1 MTLLLDTDTDFIF
14 VYKELYNPIEDYI
27 ASFKLKKQIIEYDDF
42 LSKWSLYVNN
52 KNYIIIFTHMWWT
65 PDDVYKNV
73 NNVLFLNVEHLTES
87 TRMNHILNIMKYGI
101 PIIDYSIVNIECI
114 KKYTSINNI
123 EVKVPLYHLP
133 YQYNLE
139 EQINLKKEDNDYE
152 YDIGIINALP
162 TIDGNI
168 ENRRITLWNELQ
180 KTDYKILNIMGWG
193 KYRDEQINKCKI
205 ILNIHNFESFK
216 IFEHVR
222 CDRLIFS
229 NKLIVSEL
237 SLETTTLDIYNNVI
251 WVEYDNIIPSLK
263 HILEN
268 YDHYMQKT
276 YDELQM
282 KQLLINRVIQ
292 FYNTLTDIKAHMN
305 TRFLD

>member
-1 MTLLLDTDTDFIF
+1 MTLILDTNTEYIF
-14 VYKELYNPIEDYI
+14 VYKNNYNPIEDYL
-27 ASFKLKKQIIEYDDF
+27 ASFKTKKQIIEYNDF
-42 LSKWSLYVNN
+42 LSKWNVYVNN
-52 KNYIIIFTHMWWT
+52 TNYIIILCHMWFD
-65 PDDVYKNV
+65 PDDVYRNV
-73 NNVLFLNVEHLTES
+73 NNILFLNVEHLTEI
-87 TRMNHILNIMKYGI
+87 TRMKHILNIMKYNI

-114 KKYTSINNI
+114 KIYASMNNI
-123 EVKVPLYHLP
+123 ELKVPLYHLP

-139 EQINLKKEDNDYE
+139 EQLSLKKEDNNYE

-162 TIDGNI
+162 RIDGNI

-180 KTDYKILNIMGWG
+180 NTDYKILNIMGWG
-193 KYRDEQINKCKI
+193 KDRDEQIKKCKI
-205 ILNIHNFESFK
+205 ILNIHNFEFFK

-237 SLETTTLDIYNNVI
+237 SLEAKTLDICNNVI

-276 YDELQM
+276 YDKLQM
-282 KQLLINRVIQ
+282 KQLLINRAIQ
-292 FYNTLTDIKAHMN
+292 FYKTVIDIKTHVN
-305 TRFLD
+305 TRFMN

>member
-1 MTLLLDTDTDFIF
+1 MTLLLNTDTDFIF
-14 VYKELYNPIEDYI
+14 VYKKLYNPIEDYI

-42 LSKWSLYVNN
+42 LSKRSLYVNN
-52 KNYIIIFTHMWWT
+52 KNHIIIFTHMWFY
-65 PDDVYKNV
+65 PDDEYSNV
-73 NNVLFLNVEHLTES
+73 NNIMFLNVEQLTEF
-87 TRMNHILNIMKYGI
+87 TRMKHILDIMKYGI

-114 KKYTSINNI
+114 KYYASVNNI
-123 EVKVPLYHLP
+123 ELKVPLYYLP

-139 EQINLKKEDNDYE
+139 EQLNLKKEDNNYE
-152 YDIGIINALP
+152 YDIGIINAFP
-162 TIDGNI
+162 RIDGNI

-180 KTDYKILNIMGWG
+180 NTDYKILNIMGWG
-193 KYRDEQINKCKI
+193 KDRDEQINKCKI
-205 ILNIHNFESFK
+205 ILNIHNFEIFK

-237 SLETTTLDIYNNVI
+237 SLEAKTLDIYNNVI

-268 YDHYMQKT
+268 YDQYMQKT
-276 YDELQM
+276 YDKLQM
-282 KQLLINRVIQ
+282 NQLLIDRAIQ
-292 FYNTLTDIKAHMN
+292 FHKTFTDIKTYVN
-305 TRFLD
+305 S

>member
-1 MTLLLDTDTDFIF
+1 MSLLLDIDTEFIF
-14 VYKELYNPIEDYI
+14 VYKTKYNPIEDYL
-27 ASFKLKKQIIEYDDF
+27 ASFKIKKQIIEYNDF
-42 LSKWSLYVNN
+42 LSKWNLYVNN
-52 KNYIIIFTHMWWT
+52 KNYIVILTNMWWT

-73 NNVLFLNVEHLTES
+73 NNVVFLNVEHLTEI
-87 TRMNHILNIMKYGI
+87 TRMNHILNIMKHDI
-101 PIIDYSIVNIECI
+101 PIVDYSIVNIECI
-114 KKYTSINNI
+114 KKYASINNI
-123 EVKVPLYHLP
+123 ELKVPLYHLP

-139 EQINLKKEDNDYE
+139 EQLSLNKEDNTYE

-162 TIDGNI
+162 RIDGNI

-193 KYRDEQINKCKI
+193 KDRDEQINKCKI
-205 ILNIHNFESFK
+205 ILNIHNFECFK

-237 SLETTTLDIYNNVI
+237 SLKAKTLDIYNNVI

-276 YDELQM
+276 YDKLQM
-282 KQLLINRVIQ
+282 KQLLINRALQ
-292 FYNTLTDIKAHMN
+292 FYKTLIDIKAHIN

>member
-1 MTLLLDTDTDFIF
+1 MTLLLDTDTEYIF
-14 VYKELYNPIEDYI
+14 VYKIEYNPIEDYI

-52 KNYIIIFTHMWWT
+52 KNYIIIFTHMWFY
-65 PDDVYKNV
+65 PDDEYSNV
-73 NNVLFLNVEHLTES
+73 NNILFLNVEHLTEFN
-87 TRMNHILNIMKYGI
+87 RMKHILDIMKYGI

-114 KKYTSINNI
+114 KDYASTNNI

-139 EQINLKKEDNDYE
+139 EQLSLKKADNNYE

-162 TIDGNI
+162 RIDGNI
-168 ENRRITLWNELQ
+168 ENRRITLWNVLQ
-180 KTDYKILNIMGWG
+180 KTDYKILNIMGWV
-193 KYRDEQINKCKI
+193 KDRDEQINKCKL
-205 ILNIHNFESFK
+205 ILNIHNFEFFK

-237 SLETTTLDIYNNVI
+237 SLEAKTLDIYNNVI

-263 HILEN
+263 QILDN
-268 YDHYMQKT
+268 YDYYMQKT
-276 YDELQM
+276 YNEIQM
-282 KQLLINRVIQ
+282 KQLLINRAIQ
-292 FYNTLTDIKAHMN
+292 FHKTLTDIKTHIN
-305 TRFLD
+305 TRFLY